1 MGWFLNIIRI
11 LFFQIDNIVYG
22 LISVLYELIM
32 YLANLDLFGISNML
46 QSDGFHMDPNNLI
59 FKFASRIYVLLGVIM
74 LFQIAFAILQYI
86 VDPNAFSDKGKGM
99 GKLVTNCLISLVLVV
114 TVPFIFA
121 FAYKVQSTILS
132 SNILG
137 KIILGNSVGNNVES
151 MNGAN
156 KMMAT
161 DMQFLVFGTFASID
175 ESTFYGICN
184 SGPVLGTKAMV
195 QAQGTYDG
203 AENTPCLDK
212 VDEKLMKDSNIGYFF
227 RTTDNPDED
236 QRDFSKYGDIINV
249 KDDQGVYYIN
259 YRFIISTIVGVV
271 IVLLLINTALE
282 IAVRAIKLAF
292 LEIIAPIPI
301 ISYMNPLLSK
311 ANSMLGKWGK
321 ECLSTFA
328 SLFIRLA
335 VIYFVFFMVDAITNT
350 LLATGTTATYANGD
364 TPSGWMAIL
373 VQVMVIIGLLIFA
386 SQIPNLI
393 ESIIG
398 IKMSGNFS
406 LNPLK
411 TITQSPIAAG
421 VLGGAVGG
429 AVAGLGGLAANAL
442 AAKNTFQHQRDLGH
456 GVLRSTASTFG
467 SIVGGAGSGLFRG
480 GLTGVKSKNAI
491 EGMKKG
497 VTSAVN
503 ARMARDTKQQVHYG
517 VKDRVGDK
525 IAKFAGLPNEYG
537 GFGKLDEK
545 QKGLERELK
554 NAQQDEDAIRQ
565 ALADLESRGPAVADR
580 RNMDMANYELSKVMN
595 SFGDKDYNMAANS
608 SSWDDYNNKLNEAY
622 ANAKNEE
629 EQNSIIERAMNRSQY
644 DQFIEAQNFAN
655 MQRKAYNDEQQQYQ
669 DDYKRKVEELTDQR
683 KAADEKT
690 KDLEM
695 QINDYK
701 RVSNPDAAPGGRR
714 RSSNNSGVRPGG
726 SLGANKTETTSNT
739 KPDLTEDVK
748 VTSSSSN
755 SSSVKP
761 VGTSGSSSSNATPR
775 TVSSKPIDTNS
786 NNNSLGGNQG
796 LGSNNNGINGSN
808 GNNQ

>member
-1 MGWFLNIIRI
+1 MEADWLQWVLRHI
-11 LFFQIDNIVYG
+11 FFGIDNIVYG

-46 QSDGFHMDPNNLI
+46 QSDGFHMDPNNII

-99 GKLVTNCLISLVLVV
+99 GKLVTNCLVSLVLVV
-114 TVPFIFA
+114 AVPFIFA
-121 FAYKVQSTILS
+121 FAYKAQSTILS

-137 KIILGNSVGNNVES
+137 KIILGNVTGGDASSVNSKNLT
-151 MNGAN
+151 
-156 KMMAT
+156 MAK

-175 ESTFYGICN
+175 DKAFDGAC
-184 SGPVLGTKAMV
+184 SGSPVLGTKAMAV
-195 QAQGTYDG
+195 QDDCMTTVSNAIS
-203 AENTPCLDK
+203 E
-212 VDEKLMKDSNIGYFF
+212 DSNIGYFF
-227 RTTDNPDED
+227 RTDSDA
-236 QRDFSKYGDIINV
+236 RDFSEYGSIITLT
-249 KDDQGVYYIN
+249 DDNNIYVLN
-259 YRFIISTIVGVV
+259 YQYLVSTIVGVV
-271 IVLLLINTALE
+271 VVLLLISTALE
-282 IAVRAIKLAF
+282 IAVRVIKLAF

-335 VIYFVFFMVDAITNT
+335 IIYFVFFMVDAITNV
-350 LLATGTTATYANGD
+350 LLSNNTSATFVNGD
-364 TPSGWMAIL
+364 QPEGIMYML
-373 VQVMVIIGLLIFA
+373 VQVMIIIGLLIFA
-386 SQIPNLI
+386 NQIPKLI
-393 ESIIG
+393 ENITG
-398 IKMSGNFS
+398 LQMSGNFS

-503 ARMARDTKQQVHYG
+503 ARMARDTRQQVHYG
-517 VKDRVGDK
+517 VIDRAGDK

-537 GFGKLDEK
+537 GFGKLDAK
-545 QKGLERELK
+545 QKGLERDLK

-669 DDYKRKVEELTDQR
+669 DDYTRKVEELTEQR

-701 RVSNPDAAPGGRR
+701 RVSNPDAAPGGR

-748 VTSSSSN
+748 VTSSSS
-755 SSSVKP
+755 SSPSVKP

-786 NNNSLGGNQG
+786 NNSSLGGNQG

>member
-203 AENTPCLDK
+203 AENTSCLDK
-212 VDEKLMKDSNIGYFF
+212 VDSELMKDSNIGYFF

-249 KDDQGVYYIN
+249 KDGQGVYYIN

-271 IVLLLINTALE
+271 IVLLLISTALE

-386 SQIPNLI
+386 GQIPNLI

-429 AVAGLGGLAANAL
+429 AVAGLGGFAANAL

-467 SIVGGAGSGLFRG
+467 SVVGGAGSGLFRG

-503 ARMARDTKQQVHYG
+503 ARMARDTRQQVHYG
-517 VKDRVGDK
+517 VIDRAGDK

-537 GFGKLDEK
+537 GFGKLDAK

-701 RVSNPDAAPGGRR
+701 RVGNPDAAPGGRR

-748 VTSSSSN
+748 VTSSSS
-755 SSSVKP
+755 SSPSVKP